1 VFITTLLTTLFLLAA
16 IMTWQVAKVSTSE
29 SSETNMQYLV
39 FHLLSVGAVAGLL
52 LNVLLLWITS
62 GSKLFG

>member
-1 VFITTLLTTLFLLAA
+1 MLITTLLTTLFLLAA
-16 IMTWQVAKVSTSE
+16 VMTWQVARVSTTE
-29 SSETNMQYLV
+29 SSEANMQYLV

-52 LNVLLLWITS
+52 LNILLLWITS